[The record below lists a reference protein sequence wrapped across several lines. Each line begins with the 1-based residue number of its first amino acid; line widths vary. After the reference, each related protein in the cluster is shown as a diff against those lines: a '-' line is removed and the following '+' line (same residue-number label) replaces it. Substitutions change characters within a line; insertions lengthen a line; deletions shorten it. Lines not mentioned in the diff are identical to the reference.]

1 MILKGLGF
9 NQRTRYLTPHF
20 FQDKPVGRRLGEGIE
35 ARQLNDDR
43 RGRTLD
49 AMFRQGPTARY
60 SQRAAQTVSR
70 RGLLCRFGHV
80 DATSFHVDGEY
91 NRAVAPAEG
100 VGVIHITPGY
110 SRDHRPDLNRVV
122 LQLRVERQAGIPL
135 LMEALSGNNRD
146 QRRFRETVKTS

>member
-110 SRDHRPDLNRVV
+110 SPFWGRFFMLPEGHPAPLPAFLLLTRHWARV
-122 LQLRVERQAGIPL
+122 RARNDRWAGD
-135 LMEALSGNNRD
+135 GD
-146 QRRFRETVKTS
+146 